1 MWICGVV
8 VSGKFVGEIGRDGHV
23 KCCMEAYRRMCGK
36 EMVGRAYSKRS
47 VTASIVILYLERVT
61 YRDEVITYYILDS
74 INILSRYQIYVIVLF
89 TNHNL

>member
-36 EMVGRAYSKRS
+36 GNGGPCLLQAQCYCFYCKF
-47 VTASIVILYLERVT
+47 
-61 YRDEVITYYILDS
+61 YIL
-74 INILSRYQIYVIVLF
+74 NG
-89 TNHNL
+89 